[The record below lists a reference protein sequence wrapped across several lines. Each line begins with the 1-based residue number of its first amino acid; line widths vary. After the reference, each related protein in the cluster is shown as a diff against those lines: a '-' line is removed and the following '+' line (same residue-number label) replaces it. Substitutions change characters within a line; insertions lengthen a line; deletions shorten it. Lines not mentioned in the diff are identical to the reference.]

1 MDRGSDSLLQMS
13 AARRLAW
20 AALGC
25 AVVWGAVALALLA

>member
-1 MDRGSDSLLQMS
+1 MPERRSSLLQMS

-25 AVVWGAVALALLA
+25 AVVWLAVALARV